1 MNYTKELNIITIDAL
16 TWRPGK
22 DRPPIIDN
30 VSLQLEQGNFYG
42 VLGPNGA
49 GKTTLVKHILGL
61 VKNDSGHIYF
71 DGVDMKTIKR
81 NELARYVAFLSQNTT
96 KDVDFSVEEVVAM
109 AREPYRKSFS
119 PLSKRDV
126 EIITEAMEYTNC
138 LHLREKSI
146 CHISGGERQ
155 RVMIARAI
163 AQDTP
168 WIILDEPT
176 SNLDIKH
183 QLDLMSVLD
192 KLKKDKKK
200 TIVAVLH
207 DINLAKKYCDKIIM
221 MKEGRVELSGNN
233 SEVLTSDNLSR
244 LYGVD
249 VTMIFSD
256 IH

>member
-1 MNYTKELNIITIDAL
+1 MMDTKELNLITIDKL
-16 TWRPGK
+16 TWKPKK

-30 VSLQLEQGNFYG
+30 VTAQLEKGKFYG
-42 VLGPNGA
+42 ILGPNGA
-49 GKTTLVKHILGL
+49 GKTSLVKHILGL
-61 VKNDSGHIYF
+61 VKNYWGHIYF
-71 DGVDMKTIKR
+71 DGVDTKNIKR
-81 NELARYVAFLSQNTT
+81 NELARYVAFLSQNTA

-109 AREPYRKSFS
+109 AREPYRKRFSFLNS
-119 PLSKRDV
+119 RDV
-126 EIITEAMEYTNC
+126 EIITEAMEYTDC
-138 LHLREKSI
+138 LHLRDTSI

-183 QLDLMSVLD
+183 QLDLMMVLD

-200 TIVAVLH
+200 TIIAVLH

-221 MKEGRVELSGNN
+221 MKEGKVELSGD
-233 SEVLTSDNLSR
+233 SKEVLTKDNLSK
-244 LYGVD
+244 LYNVD
-249 VTMIFSD
+249 ISMVISD